1 MKPTKIRNRKIYR
14 AMNQTVSRQICATL
28 SKDLRKKY
36 PRRSARIMID
46 DTVKVMRG
54 EYKGLTGKVA
64 KISTESNSIA
74 IEGNKKEKLK
84 GEKVDVYI
92 HSTNMVIT
100 SLNTDD
106 KWRLKILEKKSK
118 SKIKAMKEEAKSK
131 SEVKSADKKKS
142 EVKSADKKKSEVK
155 SADKKKSEVKSADK
169 KKSEV
174 KSADKKKSEVKLAD
188 KKKDL
193 KDGIK
198 DRVKK

>member
-1 MKPTKIRNRKIYR
+1 MKPTKIRNQKIYR
-14 AMNQTVSRQICATL
+14 AMNQTISKQICATL

-46 DTVKVMRG
+46 DTVKVIRG

-84 GEKVDVYI
+84 GEKNDVYI

-106 KWRLKILEKKSK
+106 KWRLKILEKKPK
-118 SKIKAMKEEAKSK
+118 SKIKSMKENA
-131 SEVKSADKKKS
+131 KKKS
-142 EVKSADKKKSEVK
+142 EVKPANKKKSEVK
-155 SADKKKSEVKSADK
+155 PANKKKSEVKPANKKKDDN
-169 KKSEV
+169 KKSE
-174 KSADKKKSEVKLAD
+174 K
-188 KKKDL
+188 
-193 KDGIK
+193 
-198 DRVKK
+198 R

>member
-1 MKPTKIRNRKIYR
+1 MKPTKIRNQKIYR
-14 AMNQTVSRQICATL
+14 AMNQTVSKQIGAAL

-36 PRRSARIMID
+36 PRRSIRIMTG
-46 DTVKVMRG
+46 DTVKVIRG

-64 KISTESNSIA
+64 KISTKSNSIA

-84 GEKVDVYI
+84 GEKIDVYI
-92 HSTNMVIT
+92 HSTNTIIT

-106 KWRLKILEKKSK
+106 KWRLKILEKKPK
-118 SKIKAMKEEAKSK
+118 SNIKSMKEEA
-131 SEVKSADKKKS
+131 KKKS

-169 KKSEV
+169 KK
-174 KSADKKKSEVKLAD
+174 DY
-188 KKKDL
+188 

-198 DRVKK
+198 DWVKK

>member
-1 MKPTKIRNRKIYR
+1 
-14 AMNQTVSRQICATL
+14 MNQTVSKQICAAL

-46 DTVKVMRG
+46 DTVKVIRG

-92 HSTNMVIT
+92 HSTNTIIT

-118 SKIKAMKEEAKSK
+118 SKIKAMKEEA
-131 SEVKSADKKKS
+131 KKKS

-174 KSADKKKSEVKLAD
+174 KSADKKKG
-188 KKKDL
+188 L

>member
-1 MKPTKIRNRKIYR
+1 MKPTKVRNQKIYR
-14 AMNQTVSRQICATL
+14 AMNQTVSKQICATL

-46 DTVKVMRG
+46 DTVKVIRG

-92 HSTNMVIT
+92 HSTNTIIT

-118 SKIKAMKEEAKSK
+118 SKIKAMKEEA
-131 SEVKSADKKKS
+131 KKKS

-169 KKSEV
+169 KK
-174 KSADKKKSEVKLAD
+174 
-188 KKKDL
+188 DL

-198 DRVKK
+198 DWVKK

>member
-1 MKPTKIRNRKIYR
+1 MKLAKIKKQQINQ
-14 AMNQTVSRQICATL
+14 AMNQILNKQICAPI

-36 PRRSARIMID
+36 SRRNIRIMTN

-54 EYKGLTGKVA
+54 EYKGLTGKVT
-64 KISTESNSIA
+64 KISTETSGVA

-84 GEKVDVYI
+84 GEKIDVYI

-100 SLNTDD
+100 SLNMDD

-118 SKIKAMKEEAKSK
+118 SKIKAMKEEAKKK
-131 SEVKSADKKKS
+131 SEVKSVDKKKS
-142 EVKSADKKKSEVK
+142 EVKSV
-155 SADKKKSEVKSADK
+155 
-169 KKSEV
+169 
-174 KSADKKKSEVKLAD
+174 D